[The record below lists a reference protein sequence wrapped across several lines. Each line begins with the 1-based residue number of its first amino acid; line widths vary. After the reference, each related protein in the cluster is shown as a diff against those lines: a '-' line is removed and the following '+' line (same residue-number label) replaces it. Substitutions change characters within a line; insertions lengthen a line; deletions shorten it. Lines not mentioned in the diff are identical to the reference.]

1 MKKVRLVILI
11 TLFLGILLL
20 FTSCGLSSCNRGS
33 LNGGYMSGMLPP
45 ENRPIPPM
53 SPPIDDTSD
62 MNNDESTEIEHS
74 HFLVKESTEVAT
86 YEKDGK
92 TTYKCSFCD
101 YTEYE
106 TIPMLQHTYSETF
119 SYDENTHWHACL
131 DKGYDNL
138 KKEET
143 SHSLSIKNVV
153 SATYEKEETT
163 EYFCICGYTKSEI
176 TGGKL
181 EHNYSDI
188 LSYDDTHHWYAC
200 VDYGYESLKLNES
213 EHIDTNEVILQATT
227 DIVAGR
233 ARYTC
238 AECGHTYEKTIYL
251 KTEINE
257 APTVS
262 NDVAYIGQ
270 PLSSLVLIGGEGSVD
285 GTFAWTNPDEIIT
298 SSKEYSITFT
308 PTQEDVYE
316 TLYANVYVE
325 ATQLT
330 VTIVVGEN
338 GSATPQGEQNVSYGQ
353 SLNISFKPN
362 NGYAIEE
369 ILFDGVKQE
378 ISNQLTIENITQ
390 SHVISVSFLELE
402 IEQTLPFVLTY
413 VSGTDNAYT
422 YDGTTLTF
430 TEITEDTVYSI
441 TGELEG
447 NIVFDVVND
456 YKLELEMRGFTLTS
470 SNINPVTALSGGE
483 ISLKAKNGYENYI
496 YDNREAIDQTD
507 ETLYSAAVYSMVDL
521 ELSGKGSLKIVSK
534 NNNGVHTKDDLQ
546 VKNLTLSISCVD
558 NALKGNDGVEI
569 TNATT
574 TLIATQ
580 GDCIKTTN
588 SHINETTLNQ
598 KGTISIAGG
607 THNFYSACD
616 AIDSAY
622 NVVIDDSTT
631 ILNIYTDKYSE
642 YSEEVTATS
651 QSTYYLRYSS
661 ASYKFSVLYSNSTTG
676 ASEWVNASSDYETV
690 TSSSNR
696 PGGGSTYY
704 YYTFAKLSDYDK
716 ITVYMYS
723 SSQEQ
728 GQAESYYA
736 CSSQKS
742 INSSY
747 DTVALSYRSGS
758 LSVSWTNYSTSSTG
772 GMGGMQE
779 GNTDKGEYSTKG
791 IKSANEIIINE
802 GIITIKAY
810 DDAIHANNDGGTL
823 ENGEAPKGNVTIN
836 GGTLTIYSNDD
847 GVHADGT
854 LHVTNGTLNV
864 TNAYE
869 GIEGYNIIIEGGSV
883 SVVSSDDGFNSTAT
897 TGAGIEIKGG
907 NVYVYATGDGI
918 DSNST
923 TSKGAILFTGG
934 NTVVI
939 CNSNGNSAIDSDGGY
954 TQSGGRVVAIMSSG
968 GMTSETTNGTTQGMT
983 KSSLSLSTGGY
994 LTISVDNSR
1003 VLAVKMPCSINAY
1016 VVYLGSSSA
1025 TISSSS
1031 SLENTLDSNGV
1042 YWG

>member
-1 MKKVRLVILI
+1 MKKTRLAILTIAVISICLLI
-11 TLFLGILLL
+11 FAGCHRVAIKPIAPP
-20 FTSCGLSSCNRGS
+20 SSQ
-33 LNGGYMSGMLPP
+33 
-45 ENRPIPPM
+45 
-53 SPPIDDTSD
+53 DTADTST
-62 MNNDESTEIEHS
+62 NSQVSTEHT
-74 HFLVKESTEVAT
+74 HFLVKESRQEPS
-86 YEKDGK
+86 YEQAGK
-92 TTYKCSFCD
+92 ITYKCSFCD
-101 YTEYE
+101 YCEYYE
-106 TIPMLQHTYSETF
+106 LPKLEHSYSSTL
-119 SYDENTHWHACL
+119 SYDETSHWYACL

-138 KKEET
+138 KKDEKSHILEVGKVTPATFDSEE
-143 SHSLSIKNVV
+143 
-153 SATYEKEETT
+153 YT
-163 EYFCICGYTKSEI
+163 EYICTCGYSKSEI
-176 TGGKL
+176 TGNKL
-181 EHNYSDI
+181 EHSYSSTY
-188 LSYDDTHHWYAC
+188 SYSDTHHWYGC
-200 VDYGYESLKLNES
+200 IDEGYEGLKLDEALHSDSNE
-213 EHIDTNEVILQATT
+213 EILSATT
-227 DIVAGR
+227 DTTPGR

-238 AECGHTYEKTIYL
+238 SVCGHIYEKTIYL
-251 KTEINE
+251 KTEILE
-257 APTVS
+257 VPTASSKVY
-262 NDVAYIGQ
+262 VGQ
-270 PLSSLVLIGGEGSVD
+270 PLSALELNGGMGSVE
-285 GTFAWTNPDEIIT
+285 GTFAWTNKDEIIT
-298 SSKEYSITFT
+298 ASGEYSVTFT
-308 PTQEDVYE
+308 PTQSEVYE
-316 TLYANVYVE
+316 TLYTKVYVE

-353 SLNISFKPN
+353 SLTVSFKPN

-369 ILFDGVKQE
+369 ILLDGIKQE
-378 ISNQLTIENITQ
+378 ATSEITIENITQ
-390 SHVISVSFLELE
+390 SHIISVSFLELE
-402 IEQTLPFVLTY
+402 IEDTLPFVLTY
-413 VSGTDNAYT
+413 VSGTENAYT

-430 TEITEDTVYSI
+430 TEITQDTVYSI

-456 YKLELEMRGFTLTS
+456 YKLELEMCGFTLS
-470 SNINPVTALSGGE
+470 SSTINPVTALSGGE

-507 ETLYSAAVYSMVDL
+507 ETLFSGAVYSLVDL

-558 NALKGNDGVEI
+558 NALKGNDSVEI

-598 KGTISIAGG
+598 KGTISITGG
-607 THNFYSACD
+607 THNLYSACD

-661 ASYKFSVLYSNSTTG
+661 TSYKFSVLYSNSTTG
-676 ASEWVNASSDYETV
+676 ASEWVNVSSNYETV

-728 GQAESYYA
+728 GQADSYYA

-772 GMGGMQE
+772 GMGGMGGMQE

-802 GIITIKAY
+802 GLITIKAY

-854 LHVTNGTLNV
+854 LLVTNGNVNV

-869 GIEGYNIIIEGGSV
+869 GVEGLYIIVEGGSV
-883 SVVSSDDGFNSTAT
+883 SVVSSDDGFNATST
-897 TGAGIEIKGG
+897 TGAAIDIRGG
-907 NVYVYATGDGI
+907 NVYVYATGDGL
-918 DSNST
+918 DSNSS
-923 TSKGAILFTGG
+923 TSKGAILFSGG
-934 NTVVI
+934 TTVVI

-954 TQSGGRVVAIMSSG
+954 TQTGGRVVAIMTSG

-983 KSSLSLSTGGY
+983 TKSSLSLSNGGY
-994 LTISVDNSR
+994 LNVSVGGETEL
-1003 VLAVKMPCSINAY
+1003 VVKMPCSMTAY
-1016 VVYLGSSSA
+1016 VVYVGSSSA
-1025 TISSSS
+1025 TISTSTTSNAS
-1031 SLENTLDSNGV
+1031 LDSNGV
-1042 YWG
+1042 FWK